1 MGKFHP
7 ANIRIL
13 ILDFGIEKSKIHLDK
28 FGGRISPP
36 NLVQNPKLFQGD
48 WRKFSSRLYE
58 GAAIYA
64 KVSR

>member
-13 ILDFGIEKSKIHLDK
+13 ILDFGIEKSRIRRCLVW
-28 FGGRISPP
+28 GTISPP
-36 NLVQNPKLFQGD
+36 NLEQNPKLFQGD
-48 WRKFSSRLYE
+48 CRKFSSRLYE
-58 GAAIYA
+58 GAAMYA